1 MNCDTHSPCSSNLH
15 RCYIQLSDKLNNSRF
30 FIESFLWTLRGKTPS
45 WLYHKQHFAFSSN
58 ITNGS
63 DSALAWVCI
72 VIDRRRRH
80 NGIRTS
86 VRLRLVCL
94 FFVFFP
100 HFDVICDLLKNRYMA
115 TCRVDMTLV
124 QTVPSRIGHN
134 LTNTV
139 FLVWKQVKSTPTT
152 TGYTL
157 PLTHVNL
164 FALLFTT
171 AVV

>member
-30 FIESFLWTLRGKTPS
+30 FIESFLWTLRGKTLS

-72 VIDRRRRH
+72 VIDHRRRH

-86 VRLRLVCL
+86 VRLRLCASFL
-94 FFVFFP
+94 FSFHILMSSAIFYWTDTWQHVEWTWLQSKP
-100 HFDVICDLLKNRYMA
+100 
-115 TCRVDMTLV
+115 
-124 QTVPSRIGHN
+124 
-134 LTNTV
+134 
-139 FLVWKQVKSTPTT
+139 FLQ
-152 TGYTL
+152 G
-157 PLTHVNL
+157 
-164 FALLFTT
+164 
-171 AVV
+171 